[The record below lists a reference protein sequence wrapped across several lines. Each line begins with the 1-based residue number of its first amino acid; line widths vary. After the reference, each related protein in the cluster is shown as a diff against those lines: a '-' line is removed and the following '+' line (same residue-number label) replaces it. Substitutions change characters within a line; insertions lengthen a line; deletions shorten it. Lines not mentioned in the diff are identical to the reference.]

1 MWLRSL
7 GQKDPLEQGMATHSS
22 PRAWS
27 IPWTAAT
34 IHRVA
39 KSQTQLKQL
48 STHAHI
54 CKYESSGQLPVR
66 IKISAW
72 KSRASADLTYPGDS
86 VLQPLGAPS
95 LCQTL

>member
-1 MWLRSL
+1 
-7 GQKDPLEQGMATHSS
+7 MATHSS
-22 PRAWS
+22 PHAWS